1 VWNGTP
7 YSWATAASSPTGWT
21 VPTSLFAHIT
31 LTKATCSGAWPIA
44 ARSASGRTTPSPP
57 TASQTASAPCASSSQ
72 RTESNTA
79 WCSTEVVSTRRRAA
93 AERAPSW
100 RAPSWRAQYRPLT
113 ARLSASVPPLVKTT
127 SLGRAPN
134 TSASCSL
141 DSSTTRR
148 ARRPALCS
156 EDGFPSRASSSVIA
170 AIASGR
176 IGVVAA

>member
-1 VWNGTP
+1 M
-7 YSWATAASSPTGWT
+7 
-21 VPTSLFAHIT
+21 
-31 LTKATCSGAWPIA
+31 
-44 ARSASGRTTPSPP
+44 
-57 TASQTASAPCASSSQ
+57 
-72 RTESNTA
+72 
-79 WCSTEVVSTRRRAA
+79 VSTRRR
-93 AERAPSW
+93 EPSGK
-100 RAPSWRAQYRPLT
+100 PSRRAQYRPFT

-148 ARRPALCS
+148 ARLPAACS
-156 EDGFPSRASSSVIA
+156 DDGLPSRASSSVIA